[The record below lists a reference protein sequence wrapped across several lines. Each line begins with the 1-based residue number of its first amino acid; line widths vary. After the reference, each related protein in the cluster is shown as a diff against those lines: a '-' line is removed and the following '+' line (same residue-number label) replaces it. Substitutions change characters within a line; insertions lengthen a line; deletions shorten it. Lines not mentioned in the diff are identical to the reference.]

1 MGAFCVFGISLTVC
15 RAAAAKKTPT
25 TEGSGDDRRGLTPV
39 EWAARRDALAD
50 QMFNQGGASREDQP

>member
-15 RAAAAKKTPT
+15 RASAAKKTST
-25 TEGSGDDRRGLTPV
+25 QADGRNLTPA

-50 QMFNQGGASREDQP
+50 QMFNQGGATREDQP